1 MVKAGLSRQGTRCVS
16 RSAAARSD
24 DPPPPS
30 EPPATKFTELRTLLV
45 GPEQRQ
51 LRALQTR
58 LEDPA
63 AQARDVSRVLAAAV
77 ELRTNDPHLKRA
89 LAPTI
94 EETISAS
101 VRRNPRPLADALF
114 PIIGPAIRKAVATT
128 LSGMLESLNTTLEL
142 SLSWRSLQ
150 WRLDARRTGKSF
162 AEIVLLNT
170 LVYRVEQVF
179 LIHRPSGL
187 LLQHLMAP
195 GVPAQDPDLVSAM
208 LTAIRDFVGDSF
220 KVREDEGLQTL
231 KVGELSVWVE
241 QGPHALLAVVVRGT
255 APPALRATLQ
265 QALESVH
272 AQYSDLLES
281 FDGNAARFEGARSL
295 LEVCLQQQYR
305 GRKRRARLSPT
316 AQALTVLT
324 LLALGTWMFFALR
337 ARSRWNGY
345 VSALRSEPGIVVVS
359 SGREGGRFV
368 VSGLRD
374 PLARDPA
381 TLLGPN
387 HIAAD
392 DVVGRWEL
400 YQALHPTLVI
410 ARARQLLAPPAEV
423 NLQLQK
429 DVLVAAGTAP
439 IDWIDTSLRMAPV
452 IPGVTRL
459 DASSLIAS
467 SVDALARSIEAAIP
481 MFIKGSTEF
490 TPGGE
495 QIVRA
500 QLARLTSLDA
510 LGRVA
515 KRQFTVELVGEAD
528 ADGPPELNLPLSERR
543 AARVLSMLQAQ
554 SLDHVTFTAIGVG
567 SREGP
572 DPAAGEEKKQRNRR
586 VSFRI
591 TSADRR

>member
-1 MVKAGLSRQGTRCVS
+1 MSST
-16 RSAAARSD
+16 AAARSD
-24 DPPPPS
+24 DPPPPG
-30 EPPATKFTELRTLLV
+30 EPAATKFTELRTLLV

-51 LRALQTR
+51 LRAMQTR

-63 AQARDVSRVLAAAV
+63 VQARDVSRVLAAAV
-77 ELRTNDPHLKRA
+77 ELRTNDPRLKRA

-114 PIIGPAIRKAVATT
+114 PIIGPAIRKAIATT
-128 LSGMLESLNTTLEL
+128 LSGMLESLNTTLEQ
-142 SLSWRSLQ
+142 SLSWRSLK
-150 WRLDARRTGKSF
+150 WRLDARRTGRSF

-187 LLQHLMAP
+187 LLQHVTAP
-195 GVPAQDPDLVSAM
+195 GAPVQDPDLVSAM

-241 QGPHALLAVVVRGT
+241 QGPHALVAVVVRGT

-281 FDGNAARFEGARSL
+281 FDGHAARFEGARPL
-295 LEVCLQQQYR
+295 LETCFQRQFRERQ
-305 GRKRRARLSPT
+305 RRASLSPT
-316 AQALTVLT
+316 AQVVTVLI
-324 LLALGTWMFFALR
+324 LLVLGTWTFFALR

-345 VSALRSEPGIVVVS
+345 LTALRGEPGIVVVS
-359 SGREGGRFV
+359 TGRQAGRFV

-381 TLLGPN
+381 TLLAPSNLAG
-387 HIAAD
+387 D

-423 NLQLQK
+423 SLQLQK
-429 DVLVAAGTAP
+429 DVLVASGTAP
-439 IDWIDTSLRMAPV
+439 IDWIDTSLRIAPV

-459 DASSLIAS
+459 DAGALIDS
-467 SVDALARSIEAAIP
+467 SVDALGRSIEAAIP
-481 MFIKGSTEF
+481 MFIKGSTDF
-490 TPGGE
+490 ILGGE
-495 QIVRA
+495 QIVHA
-500 QLARLTSLDA
+500 QLGRLTSLDA

-515 KRQFTVELVGEAD
+515 KRQFTVELIGEAD
-528 ADGPPELNLPLSERR
+528 ADGPPALNLPLSERR

-554 SLDHVTFTAIGVG
+554 PLEHVTFTAVGIG
-567 SREGP
+567 SREKA

>member
-1 MVKAGLSRQGTRCVS
+1 VS
-16 RSAAARSD
+16 RTAAARSD
-24 DPPPPS
+24 DPPPPA
-30 EPPATKFTELRTLLV
+30 EPAATRFTELRTLLV

-63 AQARDVSRVLAAAV
+63 LQARDVSRVLAAAV
-77 ELRTNDPHLKRA
+77 ELGTNDPHLKRA

-94 EETISAS
+94 EATISAS

-114 PIIGPAIRKAVATT
+114 PIIGPAIRKAIAAT
-128 LSGMLESLNTTLEL
+128 LSGMLESLNTTLEH
-142 SLSWRSLQ
+142 SLSWRSLK

-187 LLQHLMAP
+187 LLQHVTAP
-195 GVPAQDPDLVSAM
+195 GAPVQDPDLVSGM

-220 KVREDEGLQTL
+220 NVREDEGLQTL
-231 KVGELSVWVE
+231 KAGELSVWVE
-241 QGPHALLAVVVRGT
+241 QGPHALVAVVVRGT
-255 APPALRATLQ
+255 APPALRASLQ

-281 FDGNAARFEGARSL
+281 FDGNPAKFEGARPL
-295 LEVCLQQQYR
+295 LETCFQQEFRERQ
-305 GRKRRARLSPT
+305 RRASLSPT
-316 AQALTVLT
+316 VQVVTVLI
-324 LLALGTWMFFALR
+324 LMALGTWMFFAFR

-345 VSALRSEPGIVVVS
+345 LAALRAEPGIVVVS
-359 SGREGGRFV
+359 TGREGGRFV

-381 TLLGPN
+381 VLLAPSSLAGE
-387 HIAAD
+387 

-400 YQALHPTLVI
+400 YQALHPALVI

-423 NLQLQK
+423 SLQLRK
-429 DVLVAAGTAP
+429 DVLVASGTAP
-439 IDWIDTSLRMAPV
+439 IDWIDTSLRIAPV

-459 DASSLIAS
+459 DAGALIDT
-467 SVDALARSIEAAIP
+467 SVAALARSIEAAIP

-490 TPGGE
+490 VPGGE
-495 QIVRA
+495 QVVHA
-500 QLARLTSLDA
+500 QLGRLTSLDG

-515 KRQFTVELVGEAD
+515 RRQFTVELIGEAD
-528 ADGPPELNLPLSERR
+528 ADGPRELNLPLSERR

-554 SLDHVTFTAIGVG
+554 PLEHVTFTAIGVG
-567 SREGP
+567 SREIA

>member
-1 MVKAGLSRQGTRCVS
+1 MSRT
-16 RSAAARSD
+16 AAARSD
-24 DPPPPS
+24 DPPPS
-30 EPPATKFTELRTLLV
+30 GEPPATKFTELRTLLV

-114 PIIGPAIRKAVATT
+114 PIIGPAIRKAIATT
-128 LSGMLESLNTTLEL
+128 LSGMLESLNTTLEQ
-142 SLSWRSLQ
+142 SLSWRSLK
-150 WRLDARRTGKSF
+150 WRLDARRTGRSF

-187 LLQHLMAP
+187 LLQHVTAP
-195 GVPAQDPDLVSAM
+195 GAPVQDPDLVSAM

-220 KVREDEGLQTL
+220 NVREDEGLQTL

-241 QGPHALLAVVVRGT
+241 QGPHALVAVVVRGT

-281 FDGNAARFEGARSL
+281 FDGNAARFEGARPL
-295 LEVCLQQQYR
+295 LETCFQQQYR
-305 GRKRRARLSPT
+305 ERRRRASLSPT
-316 AQALTVLT
+316 AQVVTVLV

-337 ARSRWNGY
+337 ARGRWNGY
-345 VSALRSEPGIVVVS
+345 LAALRGEPGIVVVS
-359 SGREGGRFV
+359 TGREGGRFV

-374 PLARDPA
+374 PLARDPGA
-381 TLLGPN
+381 LLAPSNLAGE
-387 HIAAD
+387 

-410 ARARQLLAPPAEV
+410 ARARQLLAPPADV
-423 NLQLQK
+423 SLQLQK
-429 DVLVAAGTAP
+429 DVLVASGTAP
-439 IDWIDTSLRMAPV
+439 IDWIDTSLRIAPV

-459 DASSLIAS
+459 DAGALIDTSL
-467 SVDALARSIEAAIP
+467 DALARSIEAAIP
-481 MFIKGSTEF
+481 MFIKGSTGF
-490 TPGGE
+490 ILGGE
-495 QIVRA
+495 QIVHA
-500 QLARLTSLDA
+500 QLGRLTSLDA

-515 KRQFTVELVGEAD
+515 KRQFTVELIGEAD

-554 SLDHVTFTAIGVG
+554 PLEHVTFTAVGIG
-567 SREGP
+567 SREKA

>member
-1 MVKAGLSRQGTRCVS
+1 MSRT
-16 RSAAARSD
+16 AAARSD
-24 DPPPPS
+24 DPPPPG
-30 EPPATKFTELRTLLV
+30 EPAATTFSELRTLLV

-63 AQARDVSRVLAAAV
+63 VQARDVSRVLAAAV

-94 EETISAS
+94 EDAISAS

-114 PIIGPAIRKAVATT
+114 PIIGPAIRKAIATT
-128 LSGMLESLNTTLEL
+128 LSGMLESLNTTLEH
-142 SLSWRSLQ
+142 SLSWRSLK

-187 LLQHLMAP
+187 LLQHVTAP
-195 GVPAQDPDLVSAM
+195 GAPVQDPDLVSAM

-241 QGPHALLAVVVRGT
+241 QGPHALVAVVVRGT

-281 FDGNAARFEGARSL
+281 FAGHAARFEGARPL
-295 LEVCLQQQYR
+295 LETCFQQQFR
-305 GRKRRARLSPT
+305 ERQRRASLSPT
-316 AQALTVLT
+316 AQVVTVLI

-345 VSALRSEPGIVVVS
+345 LTALRGEPGIVVVS
-359 SGREGGRFV
+359 TGREGGRFV

-381 TLLGPN
+381 TLLAPSNLPG
-387 HIAAD
+387 D

-423 NLQLQK
+423 SLQLEK
-429 DVLVAAGTAP
+429 DVLVASGTAP
-439 IDWIDTSLRMAPV
+439 IDWIDTSLRIAPV

-459 DASSLIAS
+459 DAGALIDS
-467 SVDALARSIEAAIP
+467 SVDALGRSIEAAIP
-481 MFIKGSTEF
+481 MFIKGSTDF
-490 TPGGE
+490 ILGGE
-495 QIVRA
+495 QIVHV
-500 QLARLTSLDA
+500 QLGRLTSLDA

-515 KRQFTVELVGEAD
+515 KRQFTVELIGEAD

-554 SLDHVTFTAIGVG
+554 PLEHVTFTAVGIG
-567 SREGP
+567 SRGKA

-591 TSADRR
+591 TSADQR